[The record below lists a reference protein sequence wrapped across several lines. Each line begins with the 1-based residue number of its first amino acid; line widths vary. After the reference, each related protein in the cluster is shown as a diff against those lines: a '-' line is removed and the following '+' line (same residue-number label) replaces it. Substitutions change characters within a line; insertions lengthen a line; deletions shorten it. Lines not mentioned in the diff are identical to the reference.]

1 MYKNPERFAMPF
13 QNYVTLTMLKLHIKQ
28 TEKPIK
34 LMERSMFS
42 ARYCF
47 VEKMLSSG
55 MLHEGMYHVLQEWYE
70 HIHEYHKIQ
79 CDLVVY
85 LRTTPEIAFE
95 RIKKR
100 ARDEET
106 GVSLEYL
113 KDLHELHENWL
124 IHGQFFRP
132 AQVRQTRPHK
142 QFYLKKLFQMF
153 QVLVLDANLDL
164 ENIDRE
170 YSRSESSILRPL
182 MIENTNQGITASPSK
197 RNEREGPYWLI
208 IPFDI

>member
-1 MYKNPERFAMPF
+1 MKHNLFKYSYSGVNLFDLMYKNPERFAMPF

-132 AQVRQTRPHK
+132 AQVRQTRP
-142 QFYLKKLFQMF
+142 
-153 QVLVLDANLDL
+153 
-164 ENIDRE
+164 
-170 YSRSESSILRPL
+170 
-182 MIENTNQGITASPSK
+182 
-197 RNEREGPYWLI
+197 LI
-208 IPFDI
+208 SNFT